1 MDVKE
6 FARTLEGLNYYLI
19 DVWDWNALND
29 ISREYHGTVD
39 DIVSERTGRLESMRN
54 IQTKVREHLAEKYVD
69 AIGEVEKVLDLM
81 RDVPDQMAA
90 IMLKEVQKDLRR
102 LGTGDECERQWSEPQ
117 PFEPYQPDNPWG
129 DDDITDEQLEEY
141 QNRTPAEWDDFFPDY
156 EEPWVFIAKE
166 LAPFAEKVANRMEE
180 HGGQVPEHTTVPD
193 LLRIKWISD
202 TAVFVHLVNEL
213 VNKGYIE
220 LPGRNGKEG
229 EGNETELIRRLLQAF
244 ELIGKKTGKPLTV
257 EKLRQRYQSP
267 RKLAFT
273 KELRIELPN
282 AKKLDLPKAK
292 EL

>member
-102 LGTGDECERQWSEPQ
+102 LGTGDECERQWSEH
-117 PFEPYQPDNPWG
+117 
-129 DDDITDEQLEEY
+129 QL
-141 QNRTPAEWDDFFPDY
+141 RA
-156 EEPWVFIAKE
+156 
-166 LAPFAEKVANRMEE
+166 
-180 HGGQVPEHTTVPD
+180 
-193 LLRIKWISD
+193 
-202 TAVFVHLVNEL
+202 
-213 VNKGYIE
+213 
-220 LPGRNGKEG
+220 LP
-229 EGNETELIRRLLQAF
+229 T
-244 ELIGKKTGKPLTV
+244 
-257 EKLRQRYQSP
+257 
-267 RKLAFT
+267 
-273 KELRIELPN
+273 
-282 AKKLDLPKAK
+282 
-292 EL
+292 